1 MAARADTSQFARQ
14 SHKKFVPT
22 FRAPRPGETS
32 IEDTAI
38 KEFIY
43 CILYDLSQVAEGWLK
58 PLLVD
63 LEKGLEIMCQRAVED
78 GFFRLPA
85 AVDAA
90 RSWLDAFHA
99 SKGRNK

>member
-1 MAARADTSQFARQ
+1 MSAFW
-14 SHKKFVPT
+14 
-22 FRAPRPGETS
+22 APGPAETS

-43 CILYDLSQVAEGWLK
+43 CILYDLSQVAKSRLK
-58 PLLVD
+58 LLLVD
-63 LEKGLEIMCQRAVED
+63 LEKSLEIMCQRAVED

-85 AVDAA
+85 TVDAA

-99 SKGRNK
+99 SKGRNI